1 MDSVVVGARHAE
13 LGQFDDAWRRI
24 REAMVAVETTKQKRC
39 EADIHRMAGEIAL
52 ISPQPDSAKAEV
64 YFERALFQSMPS
76 CEQPGAEESMINLTS
91 FATALILGLITLGGT
106 AHAEDKGTVRPNVKV
121 GDQWMFV
128 LRSNLFAKLF
138 TKLEYAW
145 VVTSVS
151 LTKIEGTENGK
162 PLVLTPDLN
171 IIVSPQEKNSD
182 DRLLNFPLK
191 VGKQWS
197 YGNDYVLDDISWG
210 HLDGHN
216 EVRVAVL
223 GYEKVRV
230 PAGEFDAFKLEAKGN
245 WVSPQASIPGESDV
259 TYWYAPAVRAIVK
272 KERQASH
279 MPTYTTELVEFHL
292 QP

>member
-1 MDSVVVGARHAE
+1 M
-13 LGQFDDAWRRI
+13 
-24 REAMVAVETTKQKRC
+24 M
-39 EADIHRMAGEIAL
+39 
-52 ISPQPDSAKAEV
+52 
-64 YFERALFQSMPS
+64 
-76 CEQPGAEESMINLTS
+76 NLKS
-91 FATALILGLITLGGT
+91 FAAAVVLGLITLGGT
-106 AHAEDKGTVRPNVKV
+106 AQAEDKGTEKPNVKV

-128 LRSNLFAKLF
+128 LTSNLFA
-138 TKLEYAW
+138 KLEYAW

-151 LTKIEGTENGK
+151 PTQIDGTENGK
-162 PLVLTPDLN
+162 LLVLTPDLN
-171 IIVSPQEKNSD
+171 IIELPQEKNSD
-182 DRLLNFPLK
+182 DRLLSFPLE

-197 YGNDYVLDDISWG
+197 YGNDYVIDDITWG

-223 GYEKVRV
+223 SYEKVRV

-272 KERQASH
+272 KERQASY

>member
-1 MDSVVVGARHAE
+1 
-13 LGQFDDAWRRI
+13 
-24 REAMVAVETTKQKRC
+24 
-39 EADIHRMAGEIAL
+39 
-52 ISPQPDSAKAEV
+52 
-64 YFERALFQSMPS
+64 
-76 CEQPGAEESMINLTS
+76 MINLKS
-91 FATALILGLITLGGT
+91 FAAAVVLGLITLGG
-106 AHAEDKGTVRPNVKV
+106 AARAEDKGAERPNVKV

-128 LRSNLFAKLF
+128 LRSNLFAKL
-138 TKLEYAW
+138 EYAW

-151 LTKIEGTENGK
+151 PTKIEGTENGK

-171 IIVSPQEKNSD
+171 IIESPQEKNSD
-182 DRLLNFPLK
+182 DRLLSFPLE

-197 YGNDYVLDDISWG
+197 YGNDYVLDDITWG

-245 WVSPQASIPGESDV
+245 WVSPQASIPGESAV
-259 TYWYAPAVRAIVK
+259 TYWYAPVVRAIVK
-272 KERQASH
+272 KEREASY